1 MVVVALWL
9 FSGGPTPLTQGWS
22 REDHPKHHSGSQSD
36 QVVEIP
42 KQKGEGHKS
51 EEVGHEV
58 KPHGHEA
65 VKEQMGVLAKRG
77 RHMVLDL
84 HCNACHLVEPEIRH
98 EHHGGHEQ
106 IAPNLSFEGD
116 KVRAEWLFDFLK
128 GPHRIRPTVKARM
141 PDFRLSDREA
151 LALTEHI
158 ITDLRDR
165 TLPPLPGKFNFLRK
179 VTRENLEA
187 GRLLVSKD
195 YLDCLKCHQLGEK
208 KPTAPPEDWAPDL
221 TNAGRRLNPE
231 WMVRWLKDPQRLQR
245 GTKMPS
251 FFADAHS
258 GPEDI
263 LGGDED
269 RQIIA
274 IRDYLLSLGSDVP
287 SGKYQAAKKRYP
299 DVTTGEGWK
308 LMAELNC
315 GGCHDIGRMH
325 ERKEIAPPL
334 AHEGSRVYRSWLLNF
349 LKQPHTVRP
358 QGYIIGTAARMPDLQ
373 LSDEEVKAITAYLM
387 GLTYQKMPD
396 VYTKYSSKEYAR
408 IGEELFTRLRCGACH
423 RGVEKGK
430 VAPKLQG
437 PDLRTV
443 ARRLKAPHLV
453 LWLKGGY
460 QTVDTHPVV
469 PNFNLSTKEVGAIV
483 AYLMTLK

>member
-1 MVVVALWL
+1 MIMKAENNMLNWRCWAVAVAALWL
-9 FSGGPTPLTQGWS
+9 FSGAAMPQRNGWAN
-22 REDHPKHHSGSQSD
+22 EVQKKHHGAA
-36 QVVEIP
+36 EE
-42 KQKGEGHKS
+42 KMGALAAKGRRL
-51 EEVGHEV
+51 
-58 KPHGHEA
+58 
-65 VKEQMGVLAKRG
+65 VLNF
-77 RHMVLDL
+77 

-98 EHHGGHEQ
+98 EHQAGHEQ
-106 IAPNLSFEGD
+106 VAPNLSFEGD
-116 KVRAEWLFDFLK
+116 KVRPDWLFDFLK
-128 GPHRIRPTVKARM
+128 APHRVRPAVKARM
-141 PDFRLSDREA
+141 PNFRLSDREA

-165 TLPPLPGKFNFLRK
+165 NLPPLAGKFKFLRK
-179 VTRENLEA
+179 TPKESLKA

-195 YLDCLKCHQLGEK
+195 YLECLKCHQLGEK

-231 WMVRWLKDPQRLQR
+231 WMIHWLKDPQRLQPR
-245 GTKMPS
+245 TKMPS
-251 FFADAHS
+251 FFADADS

-269 RQIIA
+269 RQVIA
-274 IRDYLLSLGSDVP
+274 IRDYLLSLGSDVS
-287 SGKYQAAKKRYP
+287 SGKYQAAKRRFP
-299 DVTTGEGWK
+299 DVTRGEGWK

-315 GGCHDIGRMH
+315 GGCHGIGHMH
-325 ERKEIAPPL
+325 ERLEIASPL
-334 AHEGSRVYRSWLLNF
+334 AHEGSRINEEWLVNF
-349 LKQPHTVRP
+349 LKQPHAIRP
-358 QGYIIGTAARMPDLQ
+358 IGYVIGTAGRMPGFQ
-373 LSDEEVKAITAYLM
+373 LSDDEARAIAAYLM
-387 GLTYQKMPD
+387 GLTYENMPD

-408 IGEELFTRLRCGACH
+408 MGGELFARFRCGACH

-430 VAPKLQG
+430 VAAKLQG

-460 QTVDTHPVV
+460 RTVDTHPVV
-469 PNFNLSTKEVGAIV
+469 PSFNLSTREVGAIV

>member
-1 MVVVALWL
+1 MAVAALWL
-9 FSGGPTPLTQGWS
+9 FSGGPTPLTQGWAH
-22 REDHPKHHSGSQSD
+22 EDRPRHRSQSS
-36 QVVEIP
+36 QGGELP
-42 KQKGEGHKS
+42 KQNGDGHKS
-51 EEVGHEV
+51 GGAEHGV
-58 KPHGHEA
+58 KPRGHEA
-65 VKEQMGVLAKRG
+65 VEKQVGVLAKRG
-77 RHMVLDL
+77 RDLVLNF
-84 HCNACHLVEPEIRH
+84 HCNACHLVEAEIRH
-98 EHHGGHEQ
+98 EHQAGHQQ

-116 KVRAEWLFDFLK
+116 KVRAEWLFDFLN

-141 PDFRLSDREA
+141 PNFRLSDRET
-151 LALTEHI
+151 LPLTEHI

-165 TLPPLPGKFNFLRK
+165 TLLPLPGKFKFLRK
-179 VTRENLEA
+179 TPKGSIEA

-195 YLDCLKCHQLGEK
+195 YFDCFKCHQVGDK
-208 KPTAPPEDWAPDL
+208 KPTGPPENWAPDL
-221 TNAGRRLNPE
+221 TKAGRRLNPE
-231 WMVRWLKDPQRLQR
+231 WLIRWLKDPQKLEP

-251 FFADAHS
+251 FFADDDS

-269 RQIIA
+269 RQVIA
-274 IRDYLLSLGSDVP
+274 IRNYLLSLGSDFS
-287 SGKYQAAKKRYP
+287 SGKYQVAKRRFP

-315 GGCHDIGRMH
+315 AGCHDIGRMH
-325 ERKEIAPPL
+325 EREEVAPPL
-334 AHEGSRVYRSWLLNF
+334 VHEGSRVYRDWLLNF
-349 LKQPHTVRP
+349 LTRPHTVRP

-396 VYTKYSSKEYAR
+396 IYTNHLSKEHAR
-408 IGEELFTRLRCGACH
+408 MGGELFARFRCGACH

-430 VAPKLQG
+430 VAAKLQG

-460 QTVDTHPVV
+460 RTVDTHPVV
-469 PNFNLSTKEVGAIV
+469 PNFNLSTREVGAIV
-483 AYLMTLK
+483 AYLMTLR